1 MKLDTIDRAI
11 LELVQG
17 DVSVSERPFD
27 EWASKLGMPADEV
40 ISRLQSL
47 KDRGVI
53 REIKAILRHAQ
64 AGFAANAMV
73 VWAVPQ
79 TQVDEL
85 GPRIASSAAV
95 SHCYEREG
103 FGRYTVFSMIHGRS
117 RKHVMEVIQEISSQL
132 GIDDYQVFWT
142 LKELK
147 KSSMKYF

>member
-11 LELVQG
+11 LALVQG

-27 EWASKLGMPADEV
+27 EWASKLGMPAEEF

-85 GPRIASSAAV
+85 GPRIASSAEV
-95 SHCYEREG
+95 SHCYERQG
-103 FGRYTVFSMIHGRS
+103 FGSYTVFSMIHGRS
-117 RKHVMEVIQEISSQL
+117 RNHVMEVIQEISSQIR
-132 GIDDYQVFWT
+132 IDDYQVFWS